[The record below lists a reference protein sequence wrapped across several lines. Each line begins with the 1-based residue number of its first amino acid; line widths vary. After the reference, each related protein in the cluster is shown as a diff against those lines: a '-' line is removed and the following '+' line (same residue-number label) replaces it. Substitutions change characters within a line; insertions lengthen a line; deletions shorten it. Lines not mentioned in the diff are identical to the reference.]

1 MLLFSIAYIQSAA
14 VSTILLDIRASEFP
28 VGSAGTFNGTSS
40 QYNFSLYPTRYWSQE
55 YPLGDFPGGPVGK
68 TLSFHCSG
76 ASFIPGQGTRILHVL
91 WWVQKKKKLSQ
102 ECPCPVTQLCPTLST
117 QWTIRHE
124 APLSMKF
131 FRQEYWSGLP
141 FPLPRDL
148 PNPGIELSSPQLA
161 GRFFTCVPPGKTNP
175 RARPNKHSAY

>member
-91 WWVQKKKKLSQ
+91 WWVQKKKAVPRMSMSSHSVVSNSFNSMDYKAWGSSVHEIFQARILEWFAISTSKGSSQ
-102 ECPCPVTQLCPTLST
+102 
-117 QWTIRHE
+117 
-124 APLSMKF
+124 
-131 FRQEYWSGLP
+131 
-141 FPLPRDL
+141 PRDWTL
-148 PNPGIELSSPQLA
+148 ISSI
-161 GRFFTCVPPGKTNP
+161 GRQILYLCTTWEDQPKSKT
-175 RARPNKHSAY
+175 